1 MPRSNSDSASAADLT
16 LAQIAGLVGG
26 EVVGD
31 SHFRVSGACG
41 IQEAGPA
48 EITFLREAKY
58 LPLLKKSQAGA
69 VIVGRDSA
77 YRDKPVIVT
86 ENPAK
91 AFLQVLSLWTTGKE
105 DLAKTG
111 VHPSASVAASAV
123 LGKDVFV
130 GAGAVIGERTQVG
143 NGSSIMPG
151 AVIGDDCRIGQD
163 TLIYENVSVRD
174 RSRIDDRVVLHA
186 GAVIGADG
194 FGYENINGR
203 YMKVPQRGNVWIQDD
218 VEIGANS
225 CVDRARFGTTLIK
238 RGAKIDNL
246 VQIAHNVEIG
256 EDCLVV
262 AQVGIAGSS
271 KLGDGVIL
279 AGQVGVV
286 GHVTIGSRSI
296 IGAQSGV
303 FTDVPEQSVLLG
315 SPPLPIREE
324 KERIIYLSRLPKL
337 FKDFKE
343 IQKKLLGE

>member
-1 MPRSNSDSASAADLT
+1 MPRSNSENPTAVDLT
-16 LAQIAGLVGG
+16 LAQIAALVGG

-58 LPLLKKSQAGA
+58 LPLLKKSRAGA

-77 YRDKPVIVT
+77 YRDRPVIVAD
-86 ENPAK
+86 NPSK
-91 AFLQVLSLWTTGKE
+91 AFLEVLALWTTGKD
-105 DLAKTG
+105 DLAKSG
-111 VHPSASVAASAV
+111 VHPSAVVAASAV
-123 LGKDVFV
+123 LGKNVFV
-130 GAGAVIGERTQVG
+130 GAGAVIGERTRVG
-143 NGSSIMPG
+143 EGSSVMPG
-151 AVIGDDCRIGQD
+151 AVVGDDCQIGRD

-194 FGYENINGR
+194 FGYENIGGR
-203 YMKVPQRGNVWIQDD
+203 YLKVPQRGNVWIQDD

-238 RGAKIDNL
+238 RGSKIDNL

-256 EDCLVV
+256 EDCLIV

-271 KLGDGVIL
+271 TLGDGVIL

-286 GHVTIGSRSI
+286 GHVTVGAKSI
-296 IGAQSGV
+296 VGAQSGV
-303 FTDVPEQSVLLG
+303 FTDIPEQSTVLG
-315 SPPLPIREE
+315 SPPLPFREE
-324 KERIIYLSRLPKL
+324 KERIIYISRLPQL

-343 IQKKLLGE
+343 IQKKLKGQ

>member
-1 MPRSNSDSASAADLT
+1 MQRSNPGTAPAADLT
-16 LAQIAGLVGG
+16 LAQVAGLVGG
-26 EVVGD
+26 EAVGD
-31 SHFRVSGACG
+31 PHFRVSGACG

-48 EITFLREAKY
+48 EITFLRDAKY

-69 VIVGRDSA
+69 VIVGRDSV

-86 ENPAK
+86 DNPAQ
-91 AFLQVLSLWTTGKE
+91 AFLQVLSLWTSGKE
-105 DLAKTG
+105 DLARTG
-111 VHPSASVAASAV
+111 IHAHASVAASAV
-123 LGKDVFV
+123 LGRDVFV
-130 GAGAVIGERTQVG
+130 GAGAVIGERSKVG
-143 NGSSIMPG
+143 DGSSILPG
-151 AVIGDDCRIGQD
+151 AVIGDDCAIGKD

-174 RSRIDDRVVLHA
+174 RSKIGDRVVLHA

-194 FGYENINGR
+194 FGYENIGGK
-203 YMKVPQRGNVWIQDD
+203 YLKVPQRGNVCIQDD
-218 VEIGANS
+218 VEIGANA

-246 VQIAHNVEIG
+246 VQIAHNVEVG
-256 EDCLVV
+256 EDCLIV
-262 AQVGIAGSS
+262 AQVGVAGSA

-286 GHVTIGSRSI
+286 GHVTVGARSI

-324 KERIIYLSRLPKL
+324 KERIIYISRLPKL

-343 IQKKLLGE
+343 IQKKLEGQ

>member
-1 MPRSNSDSASAADLT
+1 MPRSNSGAASAADLT

-26 EVVGD
+26 EAIGD
-31 SHFRVSGACG
+31 PHFRVSGACG

-48 EITFLREAKY
+48 EITFLRESKY
-58 LPLLKKSQAGA
+58 LPLLQKSRAGA
-69 VIVGRDSA
+69 VIVGRDST
-77 YRDKPVIVT
+77 YREKPVIVT
-86 ENPAK
+86 DNPAQ
-91 AFLQVLSLWTTGKE
+91 AFLQVLSVWTSGKE

-111 VHPSASVAASAV
+111 VHPSASVAKSAAI
-123 LGKDVFV
+123 GRAVFV
-130 GAGAVIGERTQVG
+130 GAGAVIGERTEIG
-143 NGSSIMPG
+143 EGSSIMPG
-151 AVIGDDCRIGQD
+151 AVIGDDCRIGKD

-194 FGYENINGR
+194 FGYENIGGR
-203 YMKVPQRGNVWIQDD
+203 YVKVPQRGNVWIQDD

-238 RGAKIDNL
+238 RGTKIDNL

-256 EDCLVV
+256 ENCLIV
-262 AQVGIAGSS
+262 AQVGIAGSA

-286 GHVTIGSRSI
+286 GHVTVGAGTI

-303 FTDVPEQSVLLG
+303 FTDVPEKSMLLG

-324 KERIIYLSRLPKL
+324 KERIIYISRLPKL

-343 IQKKLLGE
+343 IQKKLQG